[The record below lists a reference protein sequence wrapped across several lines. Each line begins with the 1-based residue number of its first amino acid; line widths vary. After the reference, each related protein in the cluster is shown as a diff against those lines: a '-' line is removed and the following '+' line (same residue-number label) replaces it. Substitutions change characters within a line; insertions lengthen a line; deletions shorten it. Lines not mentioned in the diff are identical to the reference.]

1 MIISLLVAMSRNRV
15 IGRDNAL
22 PWHLPE
28 DLKFFKRVTMGKP
41 VVMGRTT
48 YDSIGKP
55 LVDRDNIVI
64 TRNPDFEADG
74 VHIVNSVE
82 EALALSVQLAAPEQ
96 DPEIMVIGGGQ
107 IFDQTLP
114 IAHRIYLTQI
124 NADIEGD
131 VYFPAFSREQWIEV
145 ARENMPATEKNPFTW
160 SFLILERESF
170 E

>member
-28 DLKFFKRVTMGKP
+28 DLRFFKRVTMGKP

-55 LVDRDNIVI
+55 LVDRENIVI
-64 TRNPDFEADG
+64 TRNPDFDADG
-74 VHIVNSVE
+74 VHIVNSIE

-107 IFDQTLP
+107 IFEQTLP

-124 NADIEGD
+124 NADIDGD
-131 VYFPAFSREQWIEV
+131 VYFPQFSRDQWHEV

>member
-1 MIISLLVAMSRNRV
+1 MIISLLVAMARNRV

-28 DLKFFKRVTMGKP
+28 DLQFFKRISMGKP
-41 VVMGRTT
+41 ILMGRNT
-48 YDSIGKP
+48 YESIGKP
-55 LVDRDNIVI
+55 LPGRDNIII
-64 TRNPDFEADG
+64 TRNPDYEVDG
-74 VHIVNSVE
+74 AHVVNSVE
-82 EALALSVQLAAPEQ
+82 DALALSAQLAAP
-96 DPEIMVIGGGQ
+96 DLDAEIMVIGGAQ
-107 IFDQTLP
+107 IFEQTLP

-131 VYFPAFSREQWIEV
+131 VYFPEFPREQWIEV
-145 ARENMPATEKNPFTW
+145 ARENRPATEKNPWTW